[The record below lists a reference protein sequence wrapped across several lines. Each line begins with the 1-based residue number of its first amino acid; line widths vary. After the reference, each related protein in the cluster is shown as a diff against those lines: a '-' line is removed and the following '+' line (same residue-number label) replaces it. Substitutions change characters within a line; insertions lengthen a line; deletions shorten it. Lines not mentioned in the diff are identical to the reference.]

1 MVLFNEFP
9 KVAEDIELVAGSD
22 FDEQTEE
29 CIEVFQYFALSKND
43 WEFISRQTNLPL
55 YYSDKLNL
63 HVLGVTS
70 FGTPWDSV
78 EFPEA

>member
-43 WEFISRQTNLPL
+43 
-55 YYSDKLNL
+55 
-63 HVLGVTS
+63 
-70 FGTPWDSV
+70 
-78 EFPEA
+78 